1 MAKGGRFRDA
11 YPVRRLLIRQGAS
24 ATSGRILAPTQRHL
38 DRLVFRLSGGRRTL
52 TSLALGWPIVM
63 LTTEGARSGLPRTV
77 PLLGLPDGD
86 QIVVIASNYGQAH
99 HPAWYANLRAHPSAS
114 MTVAGGPAQRIRAR
128 EAEGDERARLWRL
141 ALDYY
146 PGWAEYEKR
155 LTGRRI
161 PVMVLEPESD

>member
-1 MAKGGRFRDA
+1 MVEGGRFRDTSRL
-11 YPVRRLLIRQGAS
+11 RRFLIRQGAS
-24 ATSGRILAPTQRHL
+24 ATSGRVLAPTQRHL

-63 LTTEGARSGLPRTV
+63 LTTEGARSNLPRTV

-86 QIVVIASNYGQAH
+86 RIVVIASNYGRAH
-99 HPAWYANLRAHPSAS
+99 HPAWFVNLRAHPNAS
-114 MTVAGGPAQRIRAR
+114 MAVAGGPARRIRAR
-128 EAEGDERARLWRL
+128 EAEGAERDRLWRL

-161 PVMVLEPESD
+161 PVMVLESATD